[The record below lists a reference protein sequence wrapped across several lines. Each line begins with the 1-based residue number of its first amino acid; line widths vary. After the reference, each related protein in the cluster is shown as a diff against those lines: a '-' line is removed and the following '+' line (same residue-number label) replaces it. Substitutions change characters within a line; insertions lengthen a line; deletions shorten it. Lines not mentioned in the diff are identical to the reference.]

1 MEADT
6 CPTGIVELDK
16 LLSGGIPRG
25 NVVLVAGTPGAG
37 KTTLGAKFIYEGL
50 KRGEPGVYLSFIE
63 SKTEFYKFMRL
74 LGFDFFKYE
83 KMSLFKYIEGIQSN
97 TFEGAL
103 ESLKDFLKAI
113 SDIKAKRAV
122 IDSISAMTQMTTFK
136 SARELV
142 RNAIVNGLKPYQI
155 TALVIAELPIGREE
169 VGYGIEEF
177 IVDGVIVLRA
187 EYRAGLMRRTLEI
200 RKMRG
205 IAIPEIQIHFDIKPG
220 VGLRLYTPINL
231 TTIEP
236 TKSHDKLLERPS
248 HELAKMMPAKI
259 PVGAQV
265 LLIAE
270 PEVQGS
276 PIATALSLL
285 YASSTQTSKL
295 LIRSFTKSKYDVQ
308 TIIDKL
314 LRALNIEKDKVK
326 TYIESINPTSQ
337 PIYKLVYL
345 AREREQRIKPDFII
359 IDSLSQLA
367 RLATD
372 VDEFNRILLNDVLV
386 RQIEGITAF
395 YLYQKQEM
403 EEKLLISTEFFDI
416 IIKLSSSSK
425 EQCIKAS
432 TMSSYE
438 LEASTESSEI
448 CLRDLA

>member
-1 MEADT
+1 METDT
-6 CPTGIVELDK
+6 CPIGITELDR
-16 LLSGGIPRG
+16 LLGGGIPRG

-50 KRGEPGVYLSFIE
+50 RRGEPGVYLSFIE
-63 SKTEFYKFMRL
+63 SKPEFYKFMRL
-74 LGFDFFKYE
+74 LGFDFREYE
-83 KMSLFKYIEGIQSN
+83 NKGLFKYIEGIQSN

-113 SDIKAKRAV
+113 SDIGAKRAV

-187 EYRAGLMRRTLEI
+187 EYGAGLMRRTLEI

-205 IAIPEIQIHFDIKPG
+205 IAIPEIQVHFDIKPE

-231 TTIEP
+231 TREP
-236 TKSHDKLLERPS
+236 SKQRSKSLERPQ
-248 HELAKMMPAKI
+248 HELGKIMPRRI
-259 PVGAQV
+259 PEGARV
-265 LLIAE
+265 LFIAE
-270 PEVQGS
+270 PEVHGS
-276 PIATALSLL
+276 SLVTAISLL
-285 YASSTQTSKL
+285 YASSSGTRKL
-295 LIRSFTKSKYDVQ
+295 LIRSFTKSKYNLEL
-308 TIIDKL
+308 IIEKL
-314 LRALNIEKDKVK
+314 MSALNIKKNK
-326 TYIESINPTSQ
+326 TVLHIESINPTSQ

-345 AREREQRIKPDFII
+345 AREREQRIKPDFIA

-367 RLATD
+367 RLATNI
-372 VDEFNRILLNDVLV
+372 DEFNRILLNDVLV

-395 YLYQKQEM
+395 YLYQKQEV
-403 EEKLLISTEFFDI
+403 EEKLLISTEFFDVI
-416 IIKLSSSSK
+416 VRLCRSSR
-425 EQCIKAS
+425 ERCIKAK
-432 TMSSYE
+432 TISSYGFE
-438 LEASTESSEI
+438 VTPRSVEVCTGILT
-448 CLRDLA
+448 